1 MEERVGPYI
10 IDQLLASGASGS
22 VHRARHAGTGQEVA
36 LKRLKADLNADP
48 DFVARFRREARAM
61 SDLKHPHI
69 VRVFESGT
77 DANGQSYIAME
88 LMPGGSLQ
96 NKLDSLHRARLAL
109 PVAQALAIARQVAEG
124 LAYAHARGITHRD
137 VKPANVLAAEDGRY
151 ALADFGVAQVVDA
164 TQLTRPRTTIGTPV
178 YMSPEQ
184 AQGLPADG
192 RSDLYSLGVMLYEML
207 AQRAP
212 FVAETTPAL
221 LYKHVHEAPPPL
233 GEEIPR
239 PAAALVARLLAKRP
253 EDRPQSAAEA
263 IRAIDDM
270 LPRPAAASRR
280 RALAIG
286 AALIAGLALAA
297 GALVVAS
304 SARVPERVSE
314 LVEGPALRQAQGPA
328 ATRASPTAIRASA
341 AVPAISATPSSGLR
355 EAVTATVQANTE
367 WQAAGLT
374 LRPGDNVRIRQVSG
388 AWSECA
394 LTGCAFHD
402 AAGDPAA
409 PRAQASNAVQGCPH
423 ASLVARAGEGM
434 PFCVGAGAAVRAD
447 VGGELRL
454 RMNDT
459 ILFDNDGSVVVVVE
473 TGAP

>member
-1 MEERVGPYI
+1 MEERVGPYL

-22 VHRARHAGTGQEVA
+22 VHRARHASTGQVVA
-36 LKRLKADLNADP
+36 LKRLKADLSADP

-77 DANGQSYIAME
+77 DASGQSYIAME

-109 PVAQALAIARQVAEG
+109 PVAQALAITRQVAEG

-137 VKPANVLAAEDGRY
+137 VKPANVLASEDGRY
-151 ALADFGVAQVVDA
+151 ALADFGIAQVVDA

-221 LYKHVHEAPPPL
+221 LYKHVHEVPPPL

-239 PAAALVARLLAKRP
+239 PAATLVARLLAKRP
-253 EDRPQSAAEA
+253 EDRPQSAAEV

-270 LPRPAAASRR
+270 VPRPAAASRR

-286 AALIAGLALAA
+286 ATLIAALALAM
-297 GALVVAS
+297 GAFVIVS
-304 SARVPERVSE
+304 SS
-314 LVEGPALRQAQGPA
+314 PALRHPSTSSGGAAQGPA
-328 ATRASPTAIRASA
+328 PGIAPTAIRASTVA
-341 AVPAISATPSSGLR
+341 PAISATPSAGAR
-355 EAVTATVQANTE
+355 GVVTATVLANVE

-374 LRPGDNVRIRQVSG
+374 LRPGDTVRIRQVSG

-402 AAGDPAA
+402 AAGDAAA

-434 PFCVGAGAAVRAD
+434 PFCVGAGALVRAD

-454 RMNDT
+454 RINDT

>member
-1 MEERVGPYI
+1 MEERVGPYLV
-10 IDQLLASGASGS
+10 DQLLASGASGS
-22 VHRARHAGTGQEVA
+22 VHRARHAGTGQVVA

-77 DANGQSYIAME
+77 DASGQSYIAME

-137 VKPANVLAAEDGRY
+137 VKPANVLAAGDGRY

-221 LYKHVHEAPPPL
+221 LYKHVHEIPPPL

-239 PAAALVARLLAKRP
+239 AAAALVARLLAKRP

-270 LPRPAAASRR
+270 LPRPVASSRR

-286 AALIAGLALAA
+286 AALVAGIALAA
-297 GALVVAS
+297 GVALIAK
-304 SARVPERVSE
+304 APGPE
-314 LVEGPALRQAQGPA
+314 LVEGLLATAPALRQAQGPA
-328 ATRASPTAIRASA
+328 PGIAPAATRAAASA
-341 AVPAISATPSSGLR
+341 PSISATPSSGPR
-355 EAVTATVQANTE
+355 GTVTATVQANTE
-367 WQAAGLT
+367 WQAVGLT
-374 LRPGDNVRIRQVSG
+374 LRPGDSVRIRQVSG

-402 AAGDPAA
+402 AAGDAAA

-434 PFCVGAGAAVRAD
+434 PFCVGAGASVRAD

-473 TGAP
+473 TSAP

>member
-22 VHRARHAGTGQEVA
+22 VYRARHAGTGQEVA

-124 LAYAHARGITHRD
+124 LGYAHARGITHRD

-233 GEEIPR
+233 GEEIPKA
-239 PAAALVARLLAKRP
+239 AAALVARLLAKRP

-263 IRAIDDM
+263 IRAIDDL

-286 AALIAGLALAA
+286 AAIVAVFALAA
-297 GALVVAS
+297 GAFVVVS
-304 SARVPERVSE
+304 SAP
-314 LVEGPALRQAQGPA
+314 GLRLFRQAQEPAQGPA
-328 ATRASPTAIRASA
+328 SIVSPTATRAPVPA
-341 AVPAISATPSSGLR
+341 PAISATPSPGAR
-355 EAVTATVQANTE
+355 GTVTATVLANAE
-367 WQAAGLT
+367 WQGSGLPI
-374 LRPGDNVRIRQVSG
+374 RPGDTVRIRQVSG

-402 AAGDPAA
+402 AAGDPSA

-434 PFCVGAGAAVRAD
+434 PFCVGAGASARAD
-447 VGGELRL
+447 AGGELRL
-454 RMNDT
+454 RINDT

-473 TGAP
+473 TSAP

>member
-48 DFVARFRREARAM
+48 DFVNRFRREARAM

-77 DANGQSYIAME
+77 DADGQSYIAME

-96 NKLDSLHRARLAL
+96 NKLDSLHRARLSL

-233 GEEIPR
+233 GGEIPR
-239 PAAALVARLLAKRP
+239 AAAALVARLLAKRP

-270 LPRPAAASRR
+270 LPRPAAVSRH
-280 RALAIG
+280 RARAIG
-286 AALIAGLALAA
+286 AVVIAGLALAA
-297 GALVVAS
+297 GAAILAK
-304 SARVPERVSE
+304 APGPERVDGA
-314 LVEGPALRQAQGPA
+314 VGPAVIISPA
-328 ATRASPTAIRASA
+328 TTRAPTFT
-341 AVPAISATPSSGLR
+341 PAISATPSSGPR
-355 EAVTATVQANTE
+355 GTVTATVQANTE
-367 WQAAGLT
+367 WQAAGLA
-374 LRPGDNVRIRQVSG
+374 LRPGDTLRIRQISG

-402 AAGDPAA
+402 AAGDPGA

-434 PFCVGAGAAVRAD
+434 PFCVGAGASVRAD
-447 VGGELRL
+447 AGGELRL
-454 RMNDT
+454 RINDT

-473 TGAP
+473 TGPP

>member
-48 DFVARFRREARAM
+48 DFVNRFRREARAM

-96 NKLDSLHRARLAL
+96 NKLDSLHRARLSL

-233 GEEIPR
+233 GGEIPR
-239 PAAALVARLLAKRP
+239 AAAALVARLLAKRP

-270 LPRPAAASRR
+270 LPRPAAVSRH
-280 RALAIG
+280 RARAIG
-286 AALIAGLALAA
+286 AVVIAGLALAA
-297 GALVVAS
+297 GAAILAK
-304 SARVPERVSE
+304 APGPERVDGA
-314 LVEGPALRQAQGPA
+314 VGPA
-328 ATRASPTAIRASA
+328 AIISPAKTRAPTFT
-341 AVPAISATPSSGLR
+341 PAISATPSSGPR
-355 EAVTATVQANTE
+355 GTVTATVQANTE
-367 WQAAGLT
+367 WQAAGLA
-374 LRPGDNVRIRQVSG
+374 LRPGDTLRIRQISG

-402 AAGDPAA
+402 AAGDPGA

-434 PFCVGAGAAVRAD
+434 PFCVGAGASVRAD
-447 VGGELRL
+447 AGGELRL
-454 RMNDT
+454 RINDT

-473 TGAP
+473 TGPP

>member
-22 VHRARHAGTGQEVA
+22 VYRARHAGTGQEVA

-124 LAYAHARGITHRD
+124 LGYAHARGITHRD

-184 AQGLPADG
+184 AQGLPVAG
-192 RSDLYSLGVMLYEML
+192 GSDLYSLGAML
-207 AQRAP
+207 
-212 FVAETTPAL
+212 
-221 LYKHVHEAPPPL
+221 
-233 GEEIPR
+233 
-239 PAAALVARLLAKRP
+239 
-253 EDRPQSAAEA
+253 
-263 IRAIDDM
+263 
-270 LPRPAAASRR
+270 
-280 RALAIG
+280 
-286 AALIAGLALAA
+286 
-297 GALVVAS
+297 
-304 SARVPERVSE
+304 
-314 LVEGPALRQAQGPA
+314 
-328 ATRASPTAIRASA
+328 
-341 AVPAISATPSSGLR
+341 
-355 EAVTATVQANTE
+355 
-367 WQAAGLT
+367 
-374 LRPGDNVRIRQVSG
+374 
-388 AWSECA
+388 
-394 LTGCAFHD
+394 
-402 AAGDPAA
+402 
-409 PRAQASNAVQGCPH
+409 
-423 ASLVARAGEGM
+423 
-434 PFCVGAGAAVRAD
+434 
-447 VGGELRL
+447 
-454 RMNDT
+454 
-459 ILFDNDGSVVVVVE
+459 
-473 TGAP
+473 

>member
-77 DANGQSYIAME
+77 DASGQSYIAME

-221 LYKHVHEAPPPL
+221 LYKHVHESPPPL

-239 PAAALVARLLAKRP
+239 AAAALVARLMAKRP

-270 LPRPAAASRR
+270 LPRPAASSQR
-280 RALAIG
+280 RALMIG
-286 AALIAGLALAA
+286 AAVFAGLALAA
-297 GALVVAS
+297 GAFAVVSTAPDL
-304 SARVPERVSE
+304 RF
-314 LVEGPALRQAQGPA
+314 LRQAQEPARGPA
-328 ATRASPTAIRASA
+328 SIFPTAASGG
-341 AVPAISATPSSGLR
+341 PALIATSLPGAR
-355 EAVTATVQANTE
+355 GTMTATVLANTE

-402 AAGDPAA
+402 AAGDPSA
-409 PRAQASNAVQGCPH
+409 PRTQASNAVQGCPH

-434 PFCVGAGAAVRAD
+434 PFCVGAGASTRAD
-447 VGGELRL
+447 TGGELRL
-454 RMNDT
+454 RINDT
-459 ILFDNDGSVVVVVE
+459 ILFDNDGSVVVTLEV
-473 TGAP
+473 GGP

>member
-77 DANGQSYIAME
+77 DASGQSYIAME

-137 VKPANVLAAEDGRY
+137 VKPANVLASKDGRY

-221 LYKHVHEAPPPL
+221 LYKHVHESPPPL
-233 GEEIPR
+233 GEEIPKA
-239 PAAALVARLLAKRP
+239 AAALVARLLAKRP

-270 LPRPAAASRR
+270 MPRPAGASRR
-280 RALAIG
+280 RTLTIG
-286 AALIAGLALAA
+286 AAVIAGLAFVAGLAFILSRA
-297 GALVVAS
+297 PV
-304 SARVPERVSE
+304 RER
-314 LVEGPALRQAQGPA
+314 LEGPAPTVARVTPA
-328 ATRASPTAIRASA
+328 ATRASTAL
-341 AVPAISATPSSGLR
+341 PALGATSSPGPR
-355 EAVTATVQANTE
+355 GAITATVLANIE
-367 WQAAGLT
+367 WQASGLT

-423 ASLVARAGEGM
+423 ASLVARAGEGV
-434 PFCVGAGAAVRAD
+434 PFCVGAGASARAD
-447 VGGELRL
+447 AGGELRL
-454 RMNDT
+454 RINDT

-473 TGAP
+473 TFAP

>member
-48 DFVARFRREARAM
+48 DFVNRFRREARAM

-96 NKLDSLHRARLAL
+96 NKLDSLHRARLSL

-233 GEEIPR
+233 GGEIPR
-239 PAAALVARLLAKRP
+239 AAAALVARLLAKRP

-270 LPRPAAASRR
+270 LPRPAAVSRH
-280 RALAIG
+280 RARAIG
-286 AALIAGLALAA
+286 AVVIAGLALAA
-297 GALVVAS
+297 GAAILAK
-304 SARVPERVSE
+304 APGPERVDGD
-314 LVEGPALRQAQGPA
+314 VGPA
-328 ATRASPTAIRASA
+328 AIISPAKTRAPTFT
-341 AVPAISATPSSGLR
+341 PAISATPSSGPR
-355 EAVTATVQANTE
+355 GTVTATVQANTE
-367 WQAAGLT
+367 WQAAGLA
-374 LRPGDNVRIRQVSG
+374 LRPGDTLRIRQISG

-402 AAGDPAA
+402 AAGDPGA

-434 PFCVGAGAAVRAD
+434 PFCVGAGASVRAD
-447 VGGELRL
+447 AGGELRL
-454 RMNDT
+454 RINDT

-473 TGAP
+473 TGPP

>member
-1 MEERVGPYI
+1 MEERVGPYL

-22 VHRARHAGTGQEVA
+22 VHCARHAGTGQVVA
-36 LKRLKADLNADP
+36 LKRLKADLSADP

-61 SDLKHPHI
+61 NDLKHPHI

-77 DANGQSYIAME
+77 DANGQAYIAME

-109 PVAQALAIARQVAEG
+109 PVAQALAITRQVAEG

-151 ALADFGVAQVVDA
+151 ALADFGIAQVVDA

-263 IRAIDDM
+263 IRAIDDL
-270 LPRPAAASRR
+270 LPRPAASSRR

-297 GALVVAS
+297 GAFVVVS
-304 SARVPERVSE
+304 SARVPELPPLSASKG
-314 LVEGPALRQAQGPA
+314 VEGPAPIIFPA
-328 ATRASPTAIRASA
+328 ATRVPIA
-341 AVPAISATPSSGLR
+341 APSIGATPSPGPR
-355 EAVTATVQANTE
+355 GTMTATVLANAE
-367 WQAAGLT
+367 WQAAGL
-374 LRPGDNVRIRQVSG
+374 LVRPGDSLRIRQVSG

-402 AAGDPAA
+402 AAGDAAA

-434 PFCVGAGAAVRAD
+434 PFCVGAGAAIRAD
-447 VGGELRL
+447 AGGELRL
-454 RMNDT
+454 RINDT
-459 ILFDNDGSVVVVVE
+459 ILFDNDGSVVVVIE
-473 TGAP
+473 TSAP